1 MQPGCPVSSRRRLL
15 LWLQF
20 AVAGVALAAVVAL
33 VDWPAAAGVW
43 AAADLR
49 WLAAAGLLSLAGFV
63 PAALRWTRLL
73 AAVHLHYPILAAY
86 RAYLI
91 GVFCGL
97 AMPGVIAGDAARIWL
112 ATREARAPLALA
124 TSTVVAERALGVAA
138 LLSILALGIAI
149 VDGAAA
155 AGIPRWLPALGALLV
170 AALAALPHCLR
181 WLDGRWTAQAT
192 TGRSL
197 PATLFTRLRTAIGA
211 LRGIGVAELL
221 LALVLSI
228 VFQLID
234 IIVVQTIG
242 RALAID
248 LGLATLLVTMPL
260 VYLATV
266 LPLSPGGLGVRE
278 GTMAFVLAQ
287 SGVSSSAAALLALTV
302 FLNRVLVGAVGGLA
316 YLAGGGRLPD
326 RSAPCGSAAEAV
338 VGRRNPAAG
347 RKDQMGRDDH

>member
-1 MQPGCPVSSRRRLL
+1 MNRRRLL
-15 LWLQF
+15 LGLQF
-20 AVAGVALAAVVAL
+20 GVASVALVAVAAL
-33 VDWPAAAGVW
+33 VDWPAAAGAW
-43 AAADLR
+43 AAADLG
-49 WLAAAGLLSLAGFV
+49 WLAAAVLLSLTSFV

-73 AAVHLHYPILAAY
+73 AAVHLHYPLLAAY
-86 RAYLI
+86 RTYLV

-112 ATREARAPLALA
+112 CSRETRAPLALA

-138 LLSILALGIAI
+138 LLSILSLGIAS
-149 VDGAAA
+149 VGGAAT
-155 AGIPRWLPALGALLV
+155 GIPRWLPAVGALLI
-170 AALAALPHCLR
+170 AAILALPRCLR
-181 WLDGRWTAQAT
+181 WLDRAWTDAA
-192 TGRSL
+192 GERGS
-197 PATLFTRLRTAIGA
+197 PVATLLGRLRAAIGA
-211 LRGIGVAELL
+211 LRDIGVTDLL

-228 VFQLID
+228 GFQLID
-234 IIVVQTIG
+234 IVVVQAIG

-248 LGLATLLVTMPL
+248 LGLPTLLVTMPL

-287 SGVSSSAAALLALTV
+287 SGVSAPAAALLALTV

-326 RSAPCGSAAEAV
+326 DCGDTSSGTAAEAGCGQRNRPGARNDQP
-338 VGRRNPAAG
+338 VGRSA
-347 RKDQMGRDDH
+347 D